1 MSGKITVRG
10 RVVLPD
16 MILDDGAVSYEN
28 GVITAVGRFSPEIA
42 RESEVIDCGKN
53 YVSPGFVDLH
63 LHGGGGHDFMDGTVE
78 AFLGAARLHAEHGTT
93 SMLPTTLSCSD
104 EELFRFLDTYKVAKK
119 QNTNGAD
126 MIGVHL
132 EGPYFAISQKGAQD
146 EKYIV
151 PPVKEHYEKILSYS
165 DDIVRWTA
173 ASELPGALQFGREV
187 SQKGILVSLGHS
199 DAMYE
204 DAKEAISS
212 GYSMLTHFYSGMG
225 GLKRINSYRYP
236 GLIDAG
242 YMLDFTVEL
251 IADGCHLPISLLEY
265 IPKVKGVEKVTL
277 CTDSSRGAGLPDG
290 ENIILGSLA
299 NGQSAI
305 IEDGVAKLPD
315 RSAFAGSVAT
325 TDRLVRNMYKKA
337 GFKLTDAVRMM
348 TLTPADAVKNEKKGK
363 LEVGRDADIVVF
375 DDDINIMKTIVRGN
389 TIFEK

>member
-1 MSGKITVRG
+1 MTTKIFNGQVIFENEIKKSNLYFEKGKITAITDDE
-10 RVVLPD
+10 LPFD
-16 MILDDGAVSYEN
+16 EC
-28 GVITAVGRFSPEIA
+28 
-42 RESEVIDCGKN
+42 IDAKGC
-53 YVSPGFVDLH
+53 YVSPGFVDIH
-63 LHGGGGHDFMDGTVE
+63 NHGGAGFEYVDATKE
-78 AFLGAARLHAEHGTT
+78 AIVNASNMHALHGTT
-93 SMLPTTLSCSD
+93 TIFPSLAAHSLGEMTDALDALEKYKDDDEIIANLS
-104 EELFRFLDTYKVAKK
+104 
-119 QNTNGAD
+119 
-126 MIGVHL
+126 GVHL

-199 DAMYE
+199 DAMYD

-299 NGQSAI
+299 NGQAAI